1 MQVPA
6 VTKVTVVEETV
17 QTDVVA
23 LENETVNKLDA
34 EAETVKVS
42 VPLVLVLPLKAL
54 NVMV

>member
-1 MQVPA
+1 MQIPA

-34 EAETVKVS
+34 DAETVKVS

-54 NVMV
+54 NVMF